1 MQIPRLVLLSLC
13 LVGTQVQAWPSA
25 PAGDSLQTLGNC
37 DPLSAEQHPI
47 RYDVS
52 FEGDIRPFLV
62 KNQCTTCHG
71 SQAGLSLS
79 TASARLNLIGADER
93 GTPSTGNAAILR
105 VRPLEPQASA
115 LFLKLNCD
123 LPPFGGRMPP
133 GGGASAE
140 FQALVHDWIASG
152 ALMPDAFGGERL
164 FIGRFED
171 IVRP

>member
-1 MQIPRLVLLSLC
+1 MLIQRLLLLSLC
-13 LVGTQVQAWPSA
+13 LVGAQARAWPSA
-25 PAGDSLQTLGNC
+25 SGPDSVQTLGSC

-71 SQAGLSLS
+71 GQAGMSLS
-79 TASARLNLIGADER
+79 TASARLALIGADER

-105 VRPLEPQASA
+105 VRPFEPQASA
-115 LFLKLNCD
+115 FFLKVNCD

-133 GGGASAE
+133 GGGASTE

-152 ALMPDAFGGERL
+152 ALMPDSFGGERL
-164 FIGRFED
+164 FIGRFEE